1 MKLNSEI
8 TISADEFK
16 RLAKYGLVLWRA
28 GATFYYDS
36 KSHLSTS
43 HTRAVPGY
51 FVREFGAVEPI
62 LGYWDHFDAG
72 RKFKVVQLPLLRYS
86 KTKALDS

>member
-1 MKLNSEI
+1 MQLNSEI
-8 TISADEFK
+8 TISADDFK
-16 RLAKYGLVLWRA
+16 RLAKHGLVLSRG

-36 KSHLSTS
+36 KSHLQTF

-51 FVREFGAVEPI
+51 LVREFGVIEPI
-62 LGYWDHFDAG
+62 LGYWDYFEEG
-72 RKFKVVQLPLLRYS
+72 RKFKVVQLPILRYA

>member
-8 TISADEFK
+8 TITADDFK
-16 RLAKYGLVLWRA
+16 RLAKHGLVLSRG
-28 GATFYYDS
+28 GATFYYDPTS
-36 KSHLSTS
+36 SLSTS

-51 FVREFGAVEPI
+51 FVHEFGVIEPI
-62 LGYWDHFDAG
+62 LGYWDYFEEG
-72 RKFKVVQLPLLRYS
+72 RKFKVVQLPRLRYS